1 MDIGELKKRIPMT
14 ELARRL
20 GFEPNRAGFI
30 RCPFHD
36 ERTPS
41 LKLYDGDGGFS
52 CYGCGAVGDQVDF
65 LRRLHGVD
73 FTEALA
79 KLAGIAGV
87 TLDKPSRMRKPAL
100 FAERSGAVRKINENK
115 LKRLTAELGELYREE
130 AGIAATLCDPENNG
144 FTEALFRQSI
154 VHENIERLEYER
166 NKIDH

>member
-30 RCPFHD
+30 HCPFHD

-52 CYGCGAVGDQVDF
+52 CYGCGAAGDQIDF
-65 LRRLHGVD
+65 LQRLHGVD
-73 FTEALA
+73 FNGALSE
-79 KLAGIAGV
+79 LAGIAGV
-87 TLDKPSRMRKPAL
+87 TIDRQKPARKPGL
-100 FAERSGAVRKINENK
+100 FAERAGAIRKLNEIK

-130 AGIAATLCDPENNG
+130 AGIA
-144 FTEALFRQSI
+144 EALRDPDNDGFAGALYWQSI
-154 VHENIERLEYER
+154 VHDAIERLEYER

>member
-52 CYGCGAVGDQVDF
+52 CYGCGTAGDQIEF
-65 LRRLHGVD
+65 LRRLRRTD
-73 FTEALA
+73 FNGALSE
-79 KLAGIAGV
+79 LAGIAGV
-87 TLDKPSRMRKPAL
+87 AMDKPSRMRKPAL
-100 FAERSGAVRKINENK
+100 FAERSGSVKKLNKIRLAK
-115 LKRLTAELGELYREE
+115 LTAELSELYRYYADISSTLADPND
-130 AGIAATLCDPENNG
+130 AGFAD
-144 FTEALFRQSI
+144 ALYQQSI
-154 VHENIERLEYER
+154 VQDAIERLEYER

>member
-30 RCPFHD
+30 HCPFHD

-52 CYGCGAVGDQVDF
+52 CYGCGAAGDQIDF
-65 LRRLHGVD
+65 LRQLHRTD
-73 FTEALA
+73 FNGALSE
-79 KLAGIAGV
+79 LAGIAGV
-87 TLDKPSRMRKPAL
+87 TMDRPKPARKPGL
-100 FAERSGAVRKINENK
+100 FAERAGAVRKINENK

-144 FTEALFRQSI
+144 FADALYQQSI
-154 VHENIERLEYER
+154 VQDAIERLEYER